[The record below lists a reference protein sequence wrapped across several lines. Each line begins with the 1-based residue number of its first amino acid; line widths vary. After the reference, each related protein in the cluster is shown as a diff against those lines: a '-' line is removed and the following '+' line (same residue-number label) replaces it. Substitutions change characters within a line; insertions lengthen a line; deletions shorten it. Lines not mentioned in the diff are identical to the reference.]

1 MISTGSFRFVAS
13 AEKNTNEN
21 KGLRF
26 AMRNE
31 TFRGEGSK
39 FLKSLMAMNQ
49 RFRVIVC
56 FQ

>member
-13 AEKNTNEN
+13 AEENTNEN